1 MQIPAVGRQTEIAR
15 LRAAVLATAAG
26 ASRVV
31 LLRGPAGIGKTWL
44 TERAAEL
51 AAAAGLR
58 IARGAALDDTGAC
71 PLRVWTCA
79 AGAVPG
85 LSAALRTVGEPGNTV
100 PVRRFRMYSAVAA
113 ALCASAEDS
122 GLALIL
128 EDLHWADPSSLELLT
143 HLVTTESRARLLILA
158 TIREPA
164 GNALLAELPDWLCH
178 AHVECYTVPALSE
191 PEIGAWIE
199 QRGGAADLAPSVRD
213 LTGGN
218 PLLIHLASASG
229 FDITAGERCP
239 GSLVSWAGVPGQTI
253 RELGSASSVGG
264 IASDADCAPVSDT
277 ELLDVRGVVL
287 GRHQRLSP
295 GDSALLSVASVLGE
309 RIDTEVLA
317 HLTGAP
323 AAQAAQEVRQMIAAA
338 TEAGLVRDFGDAA
351 PVFVHAVV
359 RDVLYTE
366 LPCAHRAELHRSVA
380 EALADRADT
389 AIAGLIATHWRAS
402 GATTSAALRWF
413 RRAAH
418 AARLAAAYPL
428 AIRFGEWAIEAARTA
443 DDATR
448 AELLLDLARD
458 EFDAGWIATSLDH
471 SIAAAS
477 LADEIDRPDLIA
489 EAALVVHDV
498 STPTVLAELNLLC
511 SRALRRLDP
520 RRHPDLI
527 ARLMAQH
534 ALFAAD
540 RGAGREAAMLSEQAL
555 YAADRCTDPEV
566 VFDTV
571 RARYTARSDLRFLDE
586 RTELAARSLAIDHP
600 PAQLCGHLWTADT
613 CLQRGDLTAADTA
626 IDHLAVLADSQ
637 PLARW
642 HLLRLRADRALL
654 VGDLAGA
661 REFDT
666 TAADFAGLLG
676 DPELAARH
684 EMFRVVDA
692 VLTGH
697 MDKDELRTATK
708 PFAPPPKTPFARLRI
723 PILHAL
729 SGDLAT
735 AATLFAPLRDLPD
748 TLEPGP
754 HRLAALYGTG
764 VLAELLADTDTA
776 DRVYRALSGHED
788 HYAADGTPFPYLGSL
803 ARIRADNAR
812 VAGHLDA
819 AVDLYHHALTQDAAI
834 QAHPYLALTHLAL
847 ARTHLARA
855 DLPTAHAAATTAAA
869 TFRHLGLTHHLHTA
883 ETLLRRNWNR
893 LPSDCPPVR

>member
-143 HLVTTESRARLLILA
+143 HLLTTESPARLLILA

-164 GNALLAELPDWLCH
+164 GNALLAELPDWLCRPN
-178 AHVECYTVPALSE
+178 VECCTLPALSE
-191 PEIGAWIE
+191 SEIGNWIE
-199 QRGGAADLAPSVRD
+199 QCGGTADLAPRVRE

-218 PLLIHLASASG
+218 PLLIHLVSDSG

-239 GSLVSWAGVPGQTI
+239 GSLVSWAGVPD
-253 RELGSASSVGG
+253 V
-264 IASDADCAPVSDT
+264 P
-277 ELLDVRGVVL
+277 DVRSVVL
-287 GRHQRLSP
+287 GRQQRLAPS
-295 GDSALLSVASVLGE
+295 DSALLSAASVLGE
-309 RIDTEVLA
+309 QIDIDVLA

-323 AAQAAQEVRQMIAAA
+323 TAQAEREVRQMIAAA

-402 GATTSAALRWF
+402 DAMTSAALRWF

-418 AARLAAAYPL
+418 AARTAAAYPL

-527 ARLMAQH
+527 ARLLAQH

-566 VFDTV
+566 VFDAV
-571 RARYTARSDLRFLDE
+571 RAGYAARSDLRFLDE
-586 RTELAARSLAIDHP
+586 RTELAARSLTIDHP

-626 IDHLAVLADSQ
+626 IDHLAALADSQ

-676 DPELAARH
+676 DPELAARR

-819 AVDLYHHALTQDAAI
+819 AIDLYHHALTQDTAI

-847 ARTHLARA
+847 ARTHLSRA
-855 DLPTAHAAATTAAA
+855 DLPSAHTAATTAA
-869 TFRHLGLTHHLHTA
+869 TTLRPLGLTHHLHTA
-883 ETLLRRNWNR
+883 ESLLAVKLEQVAVR
-893 LPSDCPPVR
+893 LPDGSVTYSPVVE